1 MPFLDKICPFSRLVL
16 ARNALAADNLQQIT
30 NSRELGKDKHGQL
43 KVDIP

>member
-1 MPFLDKICPFSRLVL
+1 MPFLDGMCPFSRLVL

-30 NSRELGKDKHGQL
+30 DPRELGNDKHKQL